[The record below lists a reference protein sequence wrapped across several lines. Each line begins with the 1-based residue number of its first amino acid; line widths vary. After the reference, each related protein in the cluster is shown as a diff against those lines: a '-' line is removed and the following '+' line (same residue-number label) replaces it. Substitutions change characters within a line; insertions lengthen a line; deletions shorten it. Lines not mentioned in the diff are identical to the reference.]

1 VSSSNLGY
9 EPALA
14 VAFNSRPLRP
24 PAEAVVEAAAA
35 VVDAVAVERAVSI
48 REVVKCC

>member
-1 VSSSNLGY
+1 
-9 EPALA
+9 
-14 VAFNSRPLRP
+14 
-24 PAEAVVEAAAA
+24 VEAAAA